1 MRTRQL
7 NGLLIIASLLVSTA
21 PLYAQRQQ
29 ENVAKLKTD
38 ARNVVGIIGGDKVKT
53 QTYCQILDR
62 GRQMDQA
69 VGEKDRKKAKA
80 LLQEIV
86 QLQNELPE
94 YGLLSNVIKRVDL
107 RSPDGQEIASIIR
120 SLNQSCPE

>member
-7 NGLLIIASLLVSTA
+7 NGLLIIASLLDSTA

-38 ARNVVGIIGGDKVKT
+38 ARNVVGVIGGDKAKT
-53 QTYCQILDR
+53 QTYYQILDR
-62 GRQMDQA
+62 GRQMEQA

-86 QLQNELPE
+86 QLQKELHE
-94 YGLLSNVIKRVDL
+94 YGLLSNVIRRVDL
-107 RSPDGQEIASIIR
+107 KTPDGQEIASIIR